1 MKEILIEAKDKE
13 INESK
18 EFFKYNNSILNNFF
32 FFRFLNLLKL
42 AKKRKINFEDIKKFN
57 IDTNANEIIKDNS
70 NNKNNYLI
78 KGTTI
83 LNFLIEQNKS
93 KIYYIIFLSIIRI
106 ILMILNPFLFKQ
118 FSKTHINFF
127 YLMK

>member
-57 IDTNANEIIKDNS
+57 IDTNANEIIKDN
-70 NNKNNYLI
+70 
-78 KGTTI
+78 
-83 LNFLIEQNKS
+83 
-93 KIYYIIFLSIIRI
+93 
-106 ILMILNPFLFKQ
+106 
-118 FSKTHINFF
+118 
-127 YLMK
+127 